1 MASIIDLLNSLT
13 TSDIIDLINVISSFF
28 LGLVGIAISL
38 FALRQ
43 SRIAIKQNNQMLE
56 DSSRPYI
63 TLYLDSI
70 TICEQQ
76 SYFVLKNFGNSPA
89 CITDFEY
96 DPLLKVTSQEH
107 KSLQEQFDF
116 VKGLILA
123 PGQSKLLIYD
133 VTRLPIDT
141 INFYIKYVNNGSVYQ
156 ERISM
161 NVKHYIHIPVD
172 RPDSEV
178 QKGDERLV
186 NTLREMLERRL

>member
-76 SYFVLKNFGNSPA
+76 SYFVLKNFGNTPA
-89 CITDFEY
+89 CITDF
-96 DPLLKVTSQEH
+96 
-107 KSLQEQFDF
+107 
-116 VKGLILA
+116 
-123 PGQSKLLIYD
+123 
-133 VTRLPIDT
+133 
-141 INFYIKYVNNGSVYQ
+141 
-156 ERISM
+156 
-161 NVKHYIHIPVD
+161 
-172 RPDSEV
+172 
-178 QKGDERLV
+178 
-186 NTLREMLERRL
+186 